1 MCVLRNIWTRGR
13 NGTVIKYKKGLAY
26 QSLSTCTLMTQAPAY
41 LYTPQTKALGLLSLF
56 FQDAY
61 LLRYN
66 DSMLSALKMSFST
79 EWDDVRN
86 IWNEVKSSNSL

>member
-1 MCVLRNIWTRGR
+1 
-13 NGTVIKYKKGLAY
+13 
-26 QSLSTCTLMTQAPAY
+26 MTQAPAY
-41 LYTPQTKALGLLSLF
+41 LYNPQAKALELLGLF

-86 IWNEVKSSNSL
+86 ILNEVKSLNNLGYLW